1 MSYLNIKLKKKL
13 KFRLDLSQLIPD
25 KIGKKTK
32 TEIKT
37 LQISYGNETRNISY
51 FFSISG
57 TLKKGIIFKGD
68 LSKCDYIGNQMKN
81 GEIIINGNTGNYL
94 GNKMKNGKIIV
105 NGSTSDYAG
114 CSLQGGEIIIKKNT
128 GDYLGSSQQGNKI
141 GMSGGIL
148 LVYGNAGIRVG
159 FKMRS
164 GVIYIKGNVKDFLGN
179 QMIAGTIITKGKI
192 GSNIGL
198 LMKRG
203 TIVIKDQKF
212 LAPHFNYNGTNK
224 YIFLKIM
231 EFYLEKISKEFK
243 NIFPSIYTKKYLGDI
258 NCKGMGE
265 ILVIS

>member
-1 MSYLNIKLKKKL
+1 M
-13 KFRLDLSQLIPD
+13 
-25 KIGKKTK
+25 
-32 TEIKT
+32 
-37 LQISYGNETRNISY
+37 
-51 FFSISG
+51 
-57 TLKKGIIFKGD
+57 
-68 LSKCDYIGNQMKN
+68 
-81 GEIIINGNTGNYL
+81 
-94 GNKMKNGKIIV
+94 
-105 NGSTSDYAG
+105 
-114 CSLQGGEIIIKKNT
+114 
-128 GDYLGSSQQGNKI
+128 GSSQQGNKV

-164 GVIYIKGNVKDFLGN
+164 GVIFIKGNVKDFLGN

-265 ILVIS
+265 ILVVS

>member
-13 KFRLDLSQLIPD
+13 KFRLDLSQLIPG

-32 TEIKT
+32 TEIKA
-37 LQISYGNETRNISY
+37 LKISYGNEKRNISD

-57 TLKKGIIFKGD
+57 TLKNGIIFKGD

-94 GNKMKNGKIIV
+94 GNKMYDGRIIV
-105 NGSTSDYAG
+105 NGSTSDYTG
-114 CSLQGGEIIIKKNT
+114 CSLHGGEIIIKKNT

-141 GMSGGIL
+141 GMSGGLL
-148 LVYGNAGIRVG
+148 LVHGNAGTRAG
-159 FKMRS
+159 FKMRA
-164 GVIYIKGNVKDFLGN
+164 GVIYIKGNTKNFLGN
-179 QMIAGTIITKGKI
+179 QMIAGTIIINGKV
-192 GSNIGL
+192 GSNTGL

-203 TIVIKDQKF
+203 TIIIKNQKF
-212 LAPHFNYNGTNK
+212 LAPHFNYNGTNE

-243 NIFPSIYTKKYLGDI
+243 NIFPSIYTKKYLGDV

>member
-37 LQISYGNETRNISY
+37 LQISYGNETRNISD

-57 TLKKGIIFKGD
+57 TLKNGIIFKGD

-105 NGSTSDYAG
+105 NGSTSDYTG
-114 CSLQGGEIIIKKNT
+114 CSLQGGEIIIKKNA
-128 GDYLGSSQQGNKI
+128 GDCLGSSQQGNKI
-141 GMSGGIL
+141 GMSGGVL

-203 TIVIKDQKF
+203 TIIIKDQKI
-212 LAPHFNYNGTNK
+212 LAPHFNYNGTNE

-231 EFYLEKISKEFK
+231 EFYLEKISAEFK
-243 NIFPSIYTKKYLGDI
+243 NIFPSTYAKKYLGDV

-265 ILVIS
+265 VLAIP